1 MSQPVASYKR
11 PGKDKHLNEPA
22 FWRWRRRKQED
33 KAGLGERDILNVR
46 LDSRNIS
53 HYSGVA
59 IVISPVHDIAAPSG
73 VYHQAGSRASKV
85 VKVR

>member
-1 MSQPVASYKR
+1 
-11 PGKDKHLNEPA
+11 
-22 FWRWRRRKQED
+22 
-33 KAGLGERDILNVR
+33 VR